1 MNTREMEMEITLRL
15 NQSTIERAKQFAA
28 MRKSSL
34 SKIVENYLQSLT
46 TEPDISISPYVKSM
60 ATGVKIPVDLDYK
73 EDYARKISDLKNTTR
88 KRPEIKN

>member
-1 MNTREMEMEITLRL
+1 MSTIEMESELTLRL
-15 NQSTIERAKQFAA
+15 NQRTIERAKQFAS

-34 SKIVENYLQSLT
+34 SRIVENYLQSLT

-73 EDYARKISDLKNTTR
+73 EEYANHLIEKYK
-88 KRPEIKN
+88 